1 MRCTTRTSG
10 PCCRQCQ
17 ALRTAAGLT
26 PLAGWH
32 GDDFHTEGEPGALD
46 EVDEMILASFK
57 AKLLPRLG
65 LGASTEGTILRRILR
80 WSEEGAHMAPDP
92 KHVENLPSLLEVK
105 GAKPSPTP
113 SSRATGRGKRDVLEL
128 LTAAEAT
135 VFRRG
140 TGIALYLGPDRF
152 DLQFATKELGPRHE
166 DCQAN
171 CRC

>member
-1 MRCTTRTSG
+1 
-10 PCCRQCQ
+10 
-17 ALRTAAGLT
+17 
-26 PLAGWH
+26 
-32 GDDFHTEGEPGALD
+32 
-46 EVDEMILASFK
+46 
-57 AKLLPRLG
+57 
-65 LGASTEGTILRRILR
+65 
-80 WSEEGAHMAPDP
+80 MAPDP

-152 DLQFATKELGPRHE
+152 DLQFATKELGQDMKTPSKLSMLRLRRFVGIFLVRQTWDRSSHTRMK
-166 DCQAN
+166 QT
-171 CRC
+171 RCWSGLMVTGVETL